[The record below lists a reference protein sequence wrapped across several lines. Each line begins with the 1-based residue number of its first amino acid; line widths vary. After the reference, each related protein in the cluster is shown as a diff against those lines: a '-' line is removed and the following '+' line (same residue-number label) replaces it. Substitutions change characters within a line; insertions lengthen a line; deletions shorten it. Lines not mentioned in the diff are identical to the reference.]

1 MSTIEANITI
11 KVGDDSDVRDL
22 IDLIQKAISDIN
34 GQNTDINVIEVDN
47 PTSYSPLALKK
58 MRERWQ

>member
-11 KVGDDSDVRDL
+11 KVSDDADIRD
-22 IDLIQKAISDIN
+22 IVNLIQKSISDIN

-58 MRERWQ
+58 MREKWQ